1 MHAKVDAGL
10 RSAAAELKAAAE
22 RVQDFKSSVKCCTT
36 NFNHAAKG
44 ANVAEEEAAS
54 SHFFKGERADGAS
67 AFSSRQSATLRYRL
81 PGLTCLS
88 STVYRLPVLPVCICF
103 SAVPP
108 RLAVAVK
115 SSLRM
120 K

>member
-54 SHFFKGERADGAS
+54 SHFFKGERAEGAS
-67 AFSSRQSATLRYRL
+67 VPATLVPATRPHALTVQYYCQYVFVSVPYRY
-81 PGLTCLS
+81 
-88 STVYRLPVLPVCICF
+88 
-103 SAVPP
+103 
-108 RLAVAVK
+108 
-115 SSLRM
+115 
-120 K
+120 